1 MKIKKFFPYVVP
13 PKLEEDIPKVSD
25 DWSPYPSNYIPD
37 ESPASNDEKPTN
49 SVVDLFD
56 NDLEADDIFTSKTA
70 TIPISEPEEQIKP
83 IKTTSPANP
92 SKKVSLFGDDND
104 DDDLFGGSTKPVKK
118 SFVEPAKQVQP
129 KKVATKIF
137 SDDLSDDDL
146 FGGGKA
152 MTKHDQPKHDSISTV
167 KNRTNTKIESKA
179 SDKLFSES
187 ESDDDDLFGSKSKP
201 KS

>member
-1 MKIKKFFPYVVP
+1 MP

-37 ESPASNDEKPTN
+37 KSPAANDKKPTN

-56 NDLEADDIFTSKTA
+56 NDLDADDIFAPKTA
-70 TIPISEPEEQIKP
+70 TKSIIEPEEQIKP
-83 IKTTSPANP
+83 TKTTSPANP
-92 SKKVSLFGDDND
+92 NKKVSLFGDDND

-118 SFVEPAKQVQP
+118 SFAEPAKQAQP
-129 KKVATKIF
+129 KKVASKIF
-137 SDDLSDDDL
+137 SDDSSDDDL

-152 MTKHDQPKHDSISTV
+152 MKIQPKHDSISTV
-167 KNRTNTKIESKA
+167 KNRTNTKIDSKA